1 MGRFKKW
8 PIPLIFRARDRH
20 PNGPKPPD
28 PLSRVQQVFDDNNIA
43 VVVEDGRVTGIIAKI
58 DVVEYLAART

>member
-1 MGRFKKW
+1 MNSSKNRGQVS
-8 PIPLIFRARDRH
+8 ID
-20 PNGPKPPD
+20 D